1 MNNLGKPALYGLT
14 NSTIGT
20 FFSENHLIRP
30 LAKLKNYVLIA
41 QKTRGRNQVSSD
53 KSLII

>member
-1 MNNLGKPALYGLT
+1 MEQWRSLHRGN
-14 NSTIGT
+14 
-20 FFSENHLIRP
+20 RP

-41 QKTRGRNQVSSD
+41 QKTRNRNQVSSD